1 MLDTTL
7 FKIIWGAEQNVH
19 MKAMICMIEIIMILT
34 FKEDKDNN
42 NSLNW
47 NIFPFLGGGFKLLN
61 SLVLSSLQCCFIM
74 CQLFFQ

>member
-34 FKEDKDNN
+34 FKEDKDNMDNN
-42 NSLNW
+42 NSLN
-47 NIFPFLGGGFKLLN
+47 
-61 SLVLSSLQCCFIM
+61 
-74 CQLFFQ
+74 